1 MGGSSKGF
9 HLYDI
14 TNRITDERFEAYI
27 KEKEE
32 GGIKKCF

>member
-1 MGGSSKGF
+1 LF
-9 HLYDI
+9 DI

-32 GGIKKCF
+32 GGIEKCF